1 VQTMETLLEQQ
12 RRYHEERERL
22 MDGMVQERLYT
33 KVNHRDAINSEHRQ
47 RAMLERYDE
56 CTHSLREIYED
67 KDGGRKE
74 EVAALSGPNEF
85 AEFYARLKQ
94 IKDFH
99 RRHPG
104 ELSVPMSI
112 EFDELKKI
120 RENPG
125 EDSNNMVEFS
135 DEEGYGKFLDLHEC
149 YTLFINLKGVDRIDY
164 ISYITSFDQ
173 LYDVPRDRKGGEYRK
188 YVAAL
193 LDYLWSF
200 MSRTRPLLDLDS
212 EMAEILTDF
221 DSKFER
227 GELPGWA
234 REHQGAMAHS
244 GAHLDLSAFSSPQEL
259 ATLGLD
265 RLKSGLIALGLKC
278 GGTLQERADRLFQ
291 TKGKNLAELNK
302 ELFAK
307 HKPGKQRN
315 EKTEKLKEIARME
328 AQIYRFAELLSEIRN
343 DTVENVERKQA
354 RTDAEREESEG
365 EVSEEEVEEDN
376 DDDIPYNPKNLPLGW
391 DGKPIPYWLYKL
403 HGLNISYN
411 CEICGNFTYKGPKAF
426 QRHFAEWRHA
436 HGMRCLGIP
445 NTAHF
450 ANVTNIEDA
459 MALWE
464 KIKVQ
469 KFEDAWK
476 PDHEE
481 EYEDSKG
488 NVVNKKTYEDLKRQG
503 LL

>member
-1 VQTMETLLEQQ
+1 METLLEQQ
-12 RRYHEERERL
+12 RRHHEERERL
-22 MDGMVQERLYT
+22 MDGMVQERLLNKNSHKET
-33 KVNHRDAINSEHRQ
+33 INSEHRQ
-47 RAMLERYDE
+47 RAMLDRYND
-56 CTHSLREIYED
+56 CTLSLREIYED

-104 ELSVPMSI
+104 EVSVPMSV

-120 RENPG
+120 RENPAG
-125 EDSNNMVEFS
+125 DESSALVEFS
-135 DEEGYGKFLDLHEC
+135 DEEGYGRFLDLHEC
-149 YTLFINLKGVDRIDY
+149 YTLFINLKGVERVDY

-173 LYDVPRDRKGGEYRK
+173 LYDIPRDKKGGEYRK
-188 YVAAL
+188 YMIAL
-193 LDYLWSF
+193 LDYLYSF
-200 MSRTRPLLDLDS
+200 LSRTRPLLDLD
-212 EMAEILTDF
+212 AELGEVIQEF
-221 DSKFER
+221 DGKFEK
-227 GELPGWA
+227 GECPGWA
-234 REHQGAMAHS
+234 REQVGAMAHS
-244 GAHLDLSAFSSPQEL
+244 GAHLDLSAFSSPEEL
-259 ATLGLD
+259 ASLGLD
-265 RLKSGLIALGLKC
+265 RLKSGLMALGLKC
-278 GGTLQERADRLFQ
+278 GGTLQERSERLFM
-291 TKGKNLAELNK
+291 TKGKNLSELNPA
-302 ELFAK
+302 LFAK
-307 HKPGKQRN
+307 TKPGKGGRSDV
-315 EKTEKLKEIARME
+315 EKQKDIAKME
-328 AQIYRFAELLSEIRN
+328 AQVFRFAELLSDVRN
-343 DTVENVERKQA
+343 ETVENVERKQA

-365 EVSEEEVEEDN
+365 EVSEEEPEEVEE
-376 DDDIPYNPKNLPLGW
+376 DDIPYNPKNLPLGW

-450 ANVTNIEDA
+450 ANVTQIEDA

-464 KIKVQ
+464 KVKVQ
-469 KFEDAWK
+469 KFEESWK